1 MSDKKQLYIDK
12 MEAQLKEWSAHLDLA
27 HAKADTD
34 KAEAKIETHDKIDSL
49 RAEGA
54 EISAKLAEIKEAG
67 AESWEELTK
76 GADKAWT
83 KIKDAFSV
91 AK

>member
-1 MSDKKQLYIDK
+1 MSDNKQLYIDK
-12 MEAQLKEWSAHLDLA
+12 MEAQLREWSVQLDVA
-27 HAKADTD
+27 HAKADKD
-34 KAEAKIETHDKIDSL
+34 KAEAKIELHGKIDSL
-49 RAEGA
+49 RAECA

-83 KIKDAFSV
+83 KIKDAF
-91 AK
+91 AITK